1 MSLSTLQS
9 GKSCK
14 AQIRDI
20 LIKDGGW
27 LTTNEII
34 LKVVNMSPPTIRAEL
49 AILSGDKLIDKEAQ
63 NGKLARF
70 RANLRT
76 ATITDKKPQ
85 TPEAPSM
92 AEQVCAAL
100 LKSGSPMT
108 RADLAPLIVRC
119 RKTGIS
125 SVLASLHHAGW
136 IGYTPNADGVKGT
149 YWPNQRTSQYASR
162 TAQPRKKPEAPKEEE
177 PEPPSFKPMYAS
189 AIALPR
195 GMPSFTPLPR
205 QTWEPPRGPDQ
216 IIPPRGF

>member
-1 MSLSTLQS
+1 MTLQNLQS

-20 LIKDGGW
+20 LIQDGGW

-34 LKVVNMSPPTIRAEL
+34 LKVVNISASAIRTEL
-49 AILSGDKLIDKEAQ
+49 AILSGEKLIDKEAQ
-63 NGKLARF
+63 KGKLARF

-76 ATITDKKPQ
+76 ATITEKKPQ
-85 TPEAPSM
+85 TEEGPSM

-136 IGYTPNADGVKGT
+136 IGYTPNASGAKGT
-149 YWPNQRTSQYASR
+149 YWPNDKTASYASR

-177 PEPPSFKPMYAS
+177 PEPPSFKPMYATS
-189 AIALPR
+189 IALPR

-205 QTWEPPRGPDQ
+205 QTWEPPRGFDPVIQ
-216 IIPPRGF
+216 SRGF